1 MLASTAYECADKGDC
16 TMEMFAAWISRVA
29 STRGVIDIH
38 IPAGLVESQF
48 TYGREA
54 GRAFIAALPARVEE
68 FLQRWQLRIDGPTMH
83 GMAALVLPVVLP
95 DGGPAAIKFQHLDE
109 ETEGEPDAMLLW
121 GGNGAARLLDY
132 DDQTGT
138 LLLERLDSGRMLSTM
153 CDRGTA
159 ETRQAVLVIAELLAR
174 LTAVPAPEGMRRL
187 GDVTALMVENLPAA
201 LAVISDPAERALLD
215 QCGGAVREVMG
226 EPGQRLLHWDLHYE
240 NVLASEREPWLA
252 IDPKPLAGDPGFE
265 LFPAIDNSFDAGEVL
280 WRFDAMTEVLNL
292 DRERAKAWT
301 LGRVLQNSLW
311 EIQDKRPLVPDH
323 LEVARQ
329 LLKAR

>member
-1 MLASTAYECADKGDC
+1 M
-16 TMEMFAAWISRVA
+16 
-29 STRGVIDIH
+29 IDIR
-38 IPAGLVESQF
+38 IPAGLIESQF
-48 TYGREA
+48 TYAGEA

-68 FLQRWQLRIDGPTMH
+68 FLQRWQLRVDGPPMH
-83 GMAALVLPVVLP
+83 GMAALVLPVVQS
-95 DGGPAAIKFQHLDE
+95 DGGSAVVKFQHLDE
-109 ETEGEPDAMLLW
+109 ETAGEPDAMRIW

-159 ETRQAVLVIAELLAR
+159 ETRQAVLIIAELLAR

-187 GDVTALMVENLPAA
+187 GDIAARMVADLPEA
-201 LAVISDPAERALLD
+201 LAVIVDPVERSLLD

-226 EPGQRLLHWDLHYE
+226 EPGERLLHWDLHYE

-265 LFPAIDNSFDAGEVL
+265 LFPAIDNCFDPADVL
-280 WRFDAMTEVLNL
+280 WRFDAMTDVLEL

-311 EIQDKRPLVPDH
+311 EIQDNRPLVPNH